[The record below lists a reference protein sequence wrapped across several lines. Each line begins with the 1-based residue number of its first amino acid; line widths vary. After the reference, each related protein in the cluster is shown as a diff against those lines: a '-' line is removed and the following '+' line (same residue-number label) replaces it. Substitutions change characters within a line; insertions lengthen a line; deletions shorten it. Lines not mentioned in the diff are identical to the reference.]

1 MTNNKP
7 KPFTYKFVND
17 GSNLLLELTNATR
30 QVLKRVEILTV
41 FLKNDDALGWGPSQ
55 VHIRFEGVERI
66 LPAEKSI
73 MHHTIWINGKQADA
87 EANHLQQL
95 QVIDGKANPY
105 VLDISWQDAEGK
117 TRFQRIP
124 VGH

>member
-7 KPFTYKFVND
+7 KPFTHKLVND
-17 GSNLLLELTNATR
+17 GSSLLLELTNATK
-30 QVLKRVEILTV
+30 QTLKRVEILTV
-41 FLKNDDALGWGPSQ
+41 FLKNDDTLGWGPSQ
-55 VHIRFEGVERI
+55 VHLRFEPVERI

-73 MHHTIWINGKQADA
+73 MQHTTWINGKQAGP
-87 EANHLQQL
+87 ENHHLQKL
-95 QVIDGKANPY
+95 QVIDGELNPY
-105 VLDISWQDAEGK
+105 VLDISWQDTEGK